1 MIIVIDKKQMYDSVI
16 TGKGNASKEWNVL
29 YWCFWQ
35 VLCLVMHALCICL
48 KTASW
53 LFWGQGLA
61 FFGEDRLASLFY
73 GAPT

>member
-16 TGKGNASKEWNVL
+16 MGKGNASKEWNVL

-35 VLCLVMHALCICL
+35 VLCLVMHVLCICL

-53 LFWGQGLA
+53 LFLGQGL
-61 FFGEDRLASLFY
+61 FLVKTGWHPCFMVRQH
-73 GAPT
+73 